1 MTQLLEMREKIKR
14 FVGKYEKF
22 VLALIKFLV
31 ALAAYS
37 LINENIGYMTV
48 LNRFLIVLILALLCS
63 FLPVE
68 MMVVIGGALVL
79 LHLYAL
85 SLPLCIVAALLFLLM
100 FCVYFRFAPKS
111 GIQFLLMPV
120 LSVFRLPYV
129 VPVCVGLLN
138 RPYTAIS
145 VAWGTVTFFFLKNIH
160 TNAPLFSQTELTG
173 DNIKDTLLLAIEQL
187 YADKGMFVC
196 LFAFVA
202 AALIVYAVHR
212 LPIDHAWTA
221 ASVVGMVIQLVI
233 IAGGQILLGEISKI
247 FTVLIGCLVSMV
259 IVLAVQFLTMYLDY
273 SRVEYVQFEDDEYY
287 YYVKA
292 IPKVYVAQ
300 EDKQVKKI
308 SSRRGDTPVRREKKE
323 E

>member
-37 LINENIGYMTV
+37 LINGNIGYMTV

-85 SLPLCIVAALLFLLM
+85 SLPLCIVAAMLFLLM

-129 VPVCVGLLN
+129 LPVCVGLLN

-145 VAWGTVTFFFLKNIH
+145 VAWGTVTFFFLKNVH
-160 TNAPLFSQTELTG
+160 TNAPLFSQSGRADSSMKE
-173 DNIKDTLLLAIEQL
+173 TLLLALQQI
-187 YADKGMFVC
+187 YADKGIFVC

-202 AALIVYAVHR
+202 AALIVYAIHR
-212 LPIDHAWTA
+212 LAIEHAWTV
-221 ASVVGMVIQLVI
+221 ASVVGMVVQLAI
-233 IAGGQILLGEISKI
+233 IAGGQIFLGKISEIFI
-247 FTVLIGCLVSMV
+247 VLIGCLVSMA
-259 IVLAVQFLTMYLDY
+259 IVLVVQFLTMHLDY
-273 SRVEYVQFEDDEYY
+273 TRVEYVQFEDDEYY

-292 IPKVYVAQ
+292 IPKTYVAQ

-308 SSRRGDTPVRREKKE
+308 SSKRGDAPGRREKE
-323 E
+323 EA